1 MNNKVIKFL
10 SMGLGGAVGL
20 LGIVLILVALSNASN
35 PEGLGGS
42 LDGFFYVIYIALA
55 VCVVV
60 ALLFGLL
67 QTFSAPKK
75 SLGLIAGI
83 VLLVLVFVIG
93 YSMAGEEV
101 NWVGKTAEEIRK
113 ANETY
118 SGGIRK
124 FSGAAVNTSIAL
136 LIIGVG
142 SILLMEV
149 YRLIKR

>member
-35 PEGLGGS
+35 PDGLGGS

-60 ALLFGLL
+60 ALLFGVL
-67 QTFSAPKK
+67 QTVTAPKK

-83 VLLVLVFVIG
+83 VLLVLVFVVG

-113 ANETY
+113 ANEMY
-118 SGGIRK
+118 SAGIRK

-136 LIIGVG
+136 LLIGVG